1 MAEEPPKRPFRVTLT
16 KPLGEGTL
24 AFTTNVQA
32 HGEQEAFRKATG
44 LYHEAVRD
52 LGEAP
57 VDWKFEF
64 EDARIQGT

>member
-16 KPLGEGTL
+16 KPLGAGTL
-24 AFTTNVQA
+24 SFTTNVSA
-32 HGEQEAFRKATG
+32 FGEQEAFRKATG

-64 EDARIQGT
+64 EDAQIQGT

>member
-24 AFTTNVQA
+24 AFTTNVHA
-32 HGEQEAFRKATG
+32 FGEQEAFRKATG

-64 EDARIQGT
+64 EDAQIQAT